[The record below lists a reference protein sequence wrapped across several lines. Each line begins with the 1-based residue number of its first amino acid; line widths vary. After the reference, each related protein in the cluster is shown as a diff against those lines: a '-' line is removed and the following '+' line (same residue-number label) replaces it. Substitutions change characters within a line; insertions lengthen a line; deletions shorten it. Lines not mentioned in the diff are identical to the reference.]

1 MEMILTGIENKNEY
15 YTNHYFTSIFQ
26 DNAED
31 TIKKWKQKEKDEEIQ
46 LPWKKLRD
54 VRTQYYNIR
63 DRYLRSKNEEVS
75 KPMIQELATL
85 YLKAL
90 GYESINSVSEEVA
103 DGLNV
108 PIFHEVTKAN
118 GAPLMWAFLSVAAE
132 RDDDILQGNIF
143 EKSDDEDENGASVDI
158 VNDEIL
164 AKLFFTGEEAPRFI
178 LLFGINQ
185 VALIDRNKWNEK
197 RYLQF
202 MLEDIYSRHEESTF
216 MAMTVLLHKESL
228 CPADGAIILDRLD
241 ENSHKHSADVSDALK
256 FALRESIEILGNE
269 VIYDMKTRQR
279 INIEENPVD
288 AEELTLECLRY
299 MYRFLFMLFIE
310 ARPELG
316 YAPMKS
322 QTYVQGYSLEGL
334 RDVCDQVKE
343 DSEALSEGYYIDDT
357 LKKLFHMTYFGYPED
372 LEEYK
377 KAIEIEKTSMH
388 DAFTI
393 EALKAHIFDPEY
405 TNLIT
410 KARLRNSAMLQVVD
424 LMSISRPR
432 NSKERKGRISYSALG
447 INQMGA
453 VYEALLSYRGFIAE
467 EDLYEVKRAGDK
479 FNELDVGYFVK
490 ENELENYDE
499 KTERVRYESGEKK
512 GQLRMYEKGTF
523 IYRLAGREREKSA
536 SYYTPEVLTKCLV
549 KYALKE
555 LLKDKSADEI
565 LHITVCE
572 PAMGSAAFL
581 NEAINQLAEA
591 YLTKKQEELG
601 ETISYDK
608 RFEELQKVKMF
619 IADRNV
625 YGCDLNPVAV
635 ELAEVSLWLNTI
647 YKGAYVPW
655 FGTQLV
661 NGNSLI
667 GARRQVYSQSALE
680 AGKWYDK
687 APRRIMPSEERTK
700 KGQHE
705 HTKEIYH
712 FLLGDPGMANYSD
725 KVIKGLEP
733 ENTKKLKA
741 WNKEFTSKFDED
753 ELKTVLRLSES
764 IDKLWK
770 LTTDE
775 RRKIEEATYEPLSVY
790 GHEESGEGSHK
801 SIREK
806 DEIYKKLFK
815 SEKAQNAGPYA
826 RLKAAMDYWCA
837 LWFWPIDKADLL
849 PSRQEFFFDMSLILE
864 GDIRAVNVN
873 SSGQMTFEFEEDGS
887 VLGYVTEGDQLALE
901 FKDQY
906 EDLGKVCL
914 DNLRERS
921 ERLAIANQIA
931 ENQRFHHWELE
942 FADVFEQNGGFDLVI
957 GNPPWIKIEWNEQDM
972 LSDFYPLFAIRD
984 MNAAKVTNL
993 RNTVFES
1000 VKDVR
1005 TAYLHEY
1012 SVMSGQQGFLSALTN
1027 YPSLVGVKN
1036 NLYKSFLPQAWMIGN
1051 SECVSAFVHPN
1062 SIFDDSNGGV
1072 FRSELYPHIRKHF
1085 RFENELKLFQDV
1097 GNAMKYSL
1105 NVYGNILSEKF
1116 DAIFNLFDPRTIDD
1130 CYNESLKDE
1139 AVEGIKDSFGNWST
1153 KGHPDRVVNID
1164 QSVLKLFA
1172 SLIDGT
1178 ENWKEARM
1186 PTLHAKQILQVL
1198 QRFSEQTTIIDDIDG
1213 HMFVADLWNETTA
1226 QEEGF
1231 IVRNVHFPQNRI
1243 DTIYSGPH
1251 IGCANPIFQSSQ
1263 RDCKTHRAFDNVDL
1277 LNIDD
1282 SYVQRMNYSPAT
1294 DINSYLG
1301 RLSNTEWGNK
1311 YNQNYRVISRK
1322 MLNLSGERSLI
1333 SCISV
1338 PDAMHTNGILG
1349 LACKNLDDMV
1359 FIAGLFASL
1368 PYDFFVKTMGRQ
1380 NLYEDNAGKMP
1391 IPSKKYMKEIM
1402 VRTLLLNCLNNNYA
1416 ELWEKEYCDEYR
1428 KMKWTS
1434 QDSRLNQDKFST
1446 LSKEWNNSTPVRTD
1460 YERRQALVEMDVLVA
1475 MSLNMTLNQLN
1486 TIYRIQFPVL
1496 QQYDNDTWYDSRGR
1510 IVFTNN
1516 RSMSGVG
1523 FDRKEWENDV
1533 RGASAEQSC
1542 YRAVLDDTVPEG
1554 PVERTIEYN
1563 PPFDRCDRMA
1573 DYEKAWKCFEQI
1585 YGE

>member
-26 DNAED
+26 DNVED
-31 TIKKWKQKEKDEEIQ
+31 TIKKWKQKEKQEEFQ

-75 KPMIQELATL
+75 KPMVQELAIL

-118 GAPLMWAFLSVAAE
+118 GAPLLWAFLSVAAE
-132 RDDDILQGNIF
+132 RDDDILQGYIF

-164 AKLFFTGEEAPRFI
+164 AKLFFAGEEAPRFI

-185 VALIDRNKWNEK
+185 IALIDRNKWNEK

-202 MLEDIYSRHEESTF
+202 MMEDIYSRHEESTF

-228 CPADGAIILDRLD
+228 CPADGAIVLDSLD
-241 ENSHKHSADVSDALK
+241 ENSHKHSAGVSDALK
-256 FALRESIEILGNE
+256 YALRESIEILGNE
-269 VIYDMKTRQR
+269 VIYDMKTRQE
-279 INIEENPVD
+279 INLEENPVD
-288 AEELTLECLRY
+288 ASELTLECLRY

-343 DSEALSEGYYIDDT
+343 DSEVLSEGYYIDDT
-357 LKKLFHMTYFGYPED
+357 LKKLFHMTYYGYPEN

-377 KAIEIEKTSMH
+377 KAIEQPSMY

-405 TNLIT
+405 TKLIT
-410 KARLRNSAMLQVVD
+410 KARLRNCAMLQIVD
-424 LMSISRPR
+424 LMSISRP
-432 NSKERKGRISYSALG
+432 SSAKERRGRISYSALG

-490 ENELENYDE
+490 ENELVNYDE

-555 LLKDKSADEI
+555 LLKDKTADEI
-565 LHITVCE
+565 LHLTVCE

-680 AGKWYDK
+680 TGKWYDK
-687 APRRIMPSEERTK
+687 APRRIMPGEERTK

-725 KVIKGLEP
+725 KVIKSLEP
-733 ENTKKLKA
+733 ENIKKLKS
-741 WNKEFTSKFDED
+741 WNKDFTSKFDED

-770 LTTDE
+770 LTADE
-775 RRKIEEATYEPLSVY
+775 RKKIEEATYEPLSVY
-790 GHEESGEGSHK
+790 GHEESGEESHK

-864 GDIRAVNVN
+864 GNIRAVNVN
-873 SSGQMTFEFEEDGS
+873 SSGQMVLNFEADGS
-887 VLGYVTEGDQLALE
+887 GLKYVTEGDQLALE
-901 FKDQY
+901 FKAQY
-906 EDLGKVCL
+906 HDLGEVCL
-914 DNLRERS
+914 DDLRERS
-921 ERLAIANQIA
+921 ERLVIVNEIAM
-931 ENQRFHHWELE
+931 EQRFQHWELE
-942 FADVFEQNGGFDLVI
+942 FADVFEDKGGFDLVI
-957 GNPPWIKIEWNEQDM
+957 GNPPWVKVVWNEEAVLADSNPM
-972 LSDFYPLFAIRD
+972 FIIKKLSATQATYYRNNLLENKANRD
-984 MNAAKVTNL
+984 IYFTEYEALSGVQEFLNAEQNYNL
-993 RNTVFES
+993 L
-1000 VKDVR
+1000 K
-1005 TAYLHEY
+1005 
-1012 SVMSGQQGFLSALTN
+1012 GQQA
-1027 YPSLVGVKN
+1027 
-1036 NLYKSFLPQAWMIGN
+1036 NLYKCFLPLAWMIGSKN
-1051 SECVSAFVHPN
+1051 GVSAFVHPDGVY
-1062 SIFDDSNGGV
+1062 DDAKGGKLRKV
-1072 FRSELYPHIRKHF
+1072 LYPKLRKHF
-1085 RFENELKLFQDV
+1085 QFQNEKKLFLEV
-1097 GNAMKYSL
+1097 ANRSIYSL
-1105 NVYGNILSEKF
+1105 NVYMNSETNGF
-1116 DAIFNLFDPRTIDD
+1116 DSISNLFEPGTIDQ
-1130 CYNESLKDE
+1130 CYESDGSGFAGGIKNEKDE
-1139 AVEGIKDSFGNWST
+1139 WNTVGHKDRIIKTG
-1153 KGHPDRVVNID
+1153 K
-1164 QSVLKLFA
+1164 
-1172 SLIDGT
+1172 T
-1178 ENWKEARM
+1178 ELLLYAKFFDNNEKWEEARL
-1186 PTLHAKQILQVL
+1186 PVLHTQSLTSALECFVNYGRNIGD
-1198 QRFSEQTTIIDDIDG
+1198 EQENLLATQMWHETHAQNDGYII
-1213 HMFVADLWNETTA
+1213 
-1226 QEEGF
+1226 
-1231 IVRNVHFPQNRI
+1231 RNVHFPNSEY
-1243 DTIYSGPH
+1243 DLIYSGPH
-1251 IGCANPIFQSSQ
+1251 ISVANPCFQASQ
-1263 RDCKTHRAFDNVDL
+1263 RDCSTHRAFDNIDL
-1277 LNIDD
+1277 TSIGFD
-1282 SYVQRMNYSPAT
+1282 YVPRINYSPEA
-1294 DINSYLG
+1294 DLDNY
-1301 RLSNTEWGNK
+1301 LSNVQETSWNTK
-1311 YNQNYRVISRK
+1311 YTDEYRLVCRR
-1322 MLNLSGERSLI
+1322 MLNQAGERTLVASILPPKSAHI
-1333 SCISV
+1333 
-1338 PDAMHTNGILG
+1338 HTMFGI
-1349 LACKNLDDMV
+1349 AFNDVDNLVMSS
-1359 FIAGLFASL
+1359 AGFASL
-1368 PYDFFVKTMGRQ
+1368 PFDFFVKTSGKSDI
-1380 NLYEDNAGKMP
+1380 LYDLS
-1391 IPSKKYMKEIM
+1391 SKLPLLNWRSELA
-1402 VRTLLLNCLNNNYA
+1402 VRILMLNCLSDRYSL
-1416 ELWEKEYCDEYR
+1416 LWEKAWRKEYAEDSWTKKDDR
-1428 KMKWTS
+1428 LDNKMFS
-1434 QDSRLNQDKFST
+1434 DLNNKLNYNFA
-1446 LSKEWNNSTPVRTD
+1446 LRTD
-1460 YERRQALVEMDVLVA
+1460 FARRQALVEIDVLVA
-1475 MSLNMTLNQLN
+1475 KELGMSLEQLKS
-1486 TIYRIQFPVL
+1486 IYIIQFPVL
-1496 QQYDNDTWYDSRGR
+1496 QAYEADTWYDASGR
-1510 IVFTNN
+1510 IVFTTN
-1516 RSMSGVG
+1516 RSLTGVG
-1523 FDRKEWENDV
+1523 VTRSEWENTVMKLTDGEV
-1533 RGASAEQSC
+1533 YE
-1542 YRAVLDDTVPEG
+1542 VLKDDDTTSLGLRQNKIKYVA
-1554 PVERTIEYN
+1554 
-1563 PPFDRCDRMA
+1563 PFDRCDRLK
-1573 DYEKAWKCFEQI
+1573 DYEEAWDYFDSRFMS
-1585 YGE
+1585 

>member
-1 MEMILTGIENKNEY
+1 MILTGIENKNEY

-31 TIKKWKQKEKDEEIQ
+31 TIKKWKQKEKQEEFQ

-75 KPMIQELATL
+75 KPMVQELATL

-118 GAPLMWAFLSVAAE
+118 GAPLLWAFLSVAAE
-132 RDDDILQGNIF
+132 RDDDILQGYIF
-143 EKSDDEDENGASVDI
+143 EKSDDEDENGTSVDI

-164 AKLFFTGEEAPRFI
+164 AKLFFAGEEAPRFI

-185 VALIDRNKWNEK
+185 IALIDRNKWNEK

-202 MLEDIYSRHEESTF
+202 MMEDIYSRHEESTF

-228 CPADGAIILDRLD
+228 CPADGAIVLDSLD
-241 ENSHKHSADVSDALK
+241 ENSHKHSAGVSDALK
-256 FALRESIEILGNE
+256 YALRESIEILGNE
-269 VIYDMKTRQR
+269 VIYDMKTRQG
-279 INIEENPVD
+279 INLDENPVD
-288 AEELTLECLRY
+288 ASELTLECLRY

-343 DSEALSEGYYIDDT
+343 DSEVLSEGYYIDDT
-357 LKKLFHMTYFGYPED
+357 LKKLFHMTYFGYPEN

-405 TNLIT
+405 TKLIT
-410 KARLRNSAMLQVVD
+410 KARLRNCAMLQIVD

-555 LLKDKSADEI
+555 LLKDKTADEI
-565 LHITVCE
+565 LHLTVCE

-655 FGTQLV
+655 FSTQLV

-680 AGKWYDK
+680 SGNWYGK
-687 APRRIMPSEERTK
+687 APRRIMPGEERTK
-700 KGQHE
+700 KGQRE

-725 KVIKGLEP
+725 KVIKSLEP
-733 ENTKKLKA
+733 ENIKKIKT
-741 WNKEFTSKFDED
+741 WNKEFTSKFDVD

-770 LTTDE
+770 LTADE

-864 GDIRAVNVN
+864 GNIRAVNVN
-873 SSGQMTFEFEEDGS
+873 SSGQMVFQFEADDSG
-887 VLGYVTEGDQLALE
+887 LKYVTEGDLLALE
-901 FKDQY
+901 FKAQY
-906 EDLGKVCL
+906 ADLGEVCL

-921 ERLAIANQIA
+921 ERLAIANKIA
-931 ENQRFHHWELE
+931 EEQRFLHWELE

-1062 SIFDDSNGGV
+1062 SIFDDSNGGL

-1139 AVEGIKDSFGNWST
+1139 VVEGIKDSFGNWST

-1186 PTLHAKQILQVL
+1186 PTLHAKQILQVF

-1349 LACKNLDDMV
+1349 LACKNLDDVV

-1368 PYDFFVKTMGRQ
+1368 PYDFFVKTIGRQ

-1428 KMKWTS
+1428 KIKWTS

-1460 YERRQALVEMDVLVA
+1460 YERRQALVEIDVLVA

-1496 QQYDNDTWYDSRGR
+1496 QQYDNDTWYDSLGR

-1554 PVERTIEYN
+1554 PVERTIEYI